1 MQIVPKE
8 ENKLQ
13 TTNDN
18 PTGNDEGNNYLKAE
32 KNTYTTDFS
41 VFFLEVCGMPS
52 LILKPKKC

>member
-32 KNTYTTDFS
+32 KNTCTTD
-41 VFFLEVCGMPS
+41 
-52 LILKPKKC
+52 KPAIFIWTSCSAF